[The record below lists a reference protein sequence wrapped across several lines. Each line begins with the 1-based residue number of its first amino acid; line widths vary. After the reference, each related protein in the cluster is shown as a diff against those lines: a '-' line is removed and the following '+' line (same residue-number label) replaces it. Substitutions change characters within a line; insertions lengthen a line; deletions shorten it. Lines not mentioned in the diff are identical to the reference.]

1 MVTSSRGREPT
12 RRKSA
17 APTCLCRRE
26 GRPCCAVNSA
36 WHRLRKPSL
45 GMPSVWPHSSECHK
59 HHTWSCVSSSRRKR
73 SAAASHRRPNS
84 RPNSSAS
91 PPLVEREGS
100 PTVAKAHARLA
111 RPCGANSA
119 SRGAASSAIAS
130 KRAGAGRPAVA
141 NAHAMVEMAC
151 GEKRRS
157 RGAAS
162 AAIASKRSGCACCSV
177 AYDHA
182 RVATPCPLKASSRRA
197 ASSASASRRDGD
209 GSRTRANAQHRLA
222 SSCGLKRPSRLCA
235 AAPSA
240 SRRRCVSARG
250 WLAVAKDHAML
261 ETACGDRSRAREA
274 AMDARAE

>member
-1 MVTSSRGREPT
+1 MSGTLNADARRATSSPSAS
-12 RRKSA
+12 KSA
-17 APTCLCRRE
+17 RGA
-26 GRPCCAVNSA
+26 RPIFAHA
-36 WHRLRKPSL
+36 QARLA
-45 GMPSVWPHSSECHK
+45 
-59 HHTWSCVSSSRRKR
+59 SSRVLKVARR
-73 SAAASHRRPNS
+73 DGDSAARAANRR
-84 RPNSSAS
+84 RCAL
-91 PPLVEREGS
+91 PLAPE
-100 PTVAKAHARLA
+100 VAKAHARLA